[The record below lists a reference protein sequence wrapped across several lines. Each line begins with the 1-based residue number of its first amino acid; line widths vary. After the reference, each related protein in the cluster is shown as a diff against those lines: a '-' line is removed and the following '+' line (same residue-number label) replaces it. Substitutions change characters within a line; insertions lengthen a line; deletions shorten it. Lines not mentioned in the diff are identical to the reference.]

1 MKEAQPQLLNV
12 ADIIPSQLVKQDR
25 DRSALATSVE
35 RHGVLQN
42 IMVRPHP
49 KRLGK
54 YELVFGRGRWEEAK
68 RNGQKQIY
76 AIIRQCDDKELLLYN
91 AIENFG
97 RSNLSAIQEGELLKQ
112 LHDAG
117 YSTRA
122 LEKEIGISDSQIF
135 QRIKLV
141 EVLPEKAKRAIE
153 SHRVAPSTFEYVTS
167 TVKDPEMQAKVIET
181 VVQRELDLDSTIQL
195 VRGIEPT
202 DKIYEGSE
210 KFNDQNDSRTST
222 VEPKTVTFLIELHK
236 GVVVSD
242 GHGSILVRDSKG
254 HRDRNLAE
262 ELQKAWLRLQP
273 DDIVTLSFKHTTKT
287 PASSVSTEGVE
298 GSSAQTEQE
307 KEAVSVA

>member
-1 MKEAQPQLLNV
+1 
-12 ADIIPSQLVKQDR
+12 
-25 DRSALATSVE
+25 
-35 RHGVLQN
+35 
-42 IMVRPHP
+42 
-49 KRLGK
+49 
-54 YELVFGRGRWEEAK
+54 
-68 RNGQKQIY
+68 
-76 AIIRQCDDKELLLYN
+76 LYN

-122 LEKEIGISDSQIF
+122 LEKEIGISDSQIV

-210 KFNDQNDSRTST
+210 KFNDQDDSRTST

-254 HRDRNLAE
+254 RRDRNLAE

-287 PASSVSTEGVE
+287 PAYNGSTEEVE
-298 GSSAQTEQE
+298 DS
-307 KEAVSVA
+307 KAVVPAS

>member
-1 MKEAQPQLLNV
+1 MKESGPQLLNV

-25 DRSALATSVE
+25 DRSMLASSVK

-49 KRLGK
+49 KRRGK

-68 RNGQKQIY
+68 RSGQKQIS
-76 AIIRQCDDKELLLYN
+76 AIIRQCNDKELLLYN
-91 AIENFG
+91 AIENFS
-97 RSNLSAIQEGELLKQ
+97 RSNLSEIQQGELLKK
-112 LHDAG
+112 LYDAG
-117 YSTRA
+117 FTLRA
-122 LEKEIGISDSQIF
+122 LEKELGISDSQIF

-141 EVLPEKAKRAIE
+141 EVLPDKAKRAIE

-181 VVQRELDLDSTIQL
+181 VVDQQLDLDSTIQL

-202 DKIYEGSE
+202 DQVYKDSE
-210 KFNDQNDSRTST
+210 QFNDRNDSRISAA
-222 VEPKTVTFLIELHK
+222 EPKTVTFLIELQH
-236 GVVVSD
+236 GVVVND
-242 GHGSILVRDSKG
+242 VHGSILVRDSKG

-273 DDIVTLSFKHTTKT
+273 GDIVIMNFKHTMKT
-287 PASSVSTEGVE
+287 TASNVSTEGVE
-298 GSSAQTEQE
+298 DSKAVVPAGLNQE
-307 KEAVSVA
+307 